1 MRKIILFVFGL
12 LVFNTYSQTE
22 TIVSEQ
28 GSGAAELPLTSKTI
42 DLSLSP
48 NPVADFV
55 TVQAEGIVGGRI
67 RIVDILGNIV
77 HSSDF
82 NSVKKLNLSDYKNG
96 IYFLTVQSES
106 NKGITKKLVVRH

>member
-1 MRKIILFVFGL
+1 MKNVILFVFGL

-22 TIVSEQ
+22 TSVSEQ
-28 GSGAAELPLTSKTI
+28 GLGASELPLTSKTI
-42 DLSLSP
+42 DLSVSP

-55 TVQAEGIVGGRI
+55 TIQAEGIIGGRI

-82 NSVKKLNLSDYKNG
+82 NNVKKLNLSDYKNG
-96 IYFLTVQSES
+96 IYFLTVQSET
-106 NKGITKKLVVRH
+106 NKGLTKKLVVRH

>member
-1 MRKIILFVFGL
+1 MKKIILFVFGL

-22 TIVSEQ
+22 VISEQ
-28 GSGAAELPLTSKTI
+28 GASVSESPLTSKTI
-42 DLSLSP
+42 DLFVSP

-55 TVQAEGIVGGRI
+55 TIQAEGIVGGRI
-67 RIVDILGNIV
+67 RVVDILGNIV

-82 NSVKKLNLSDYKNG
+82 NNVKRLNLSDYKNG

-106 NKGITKKLVVRH
+106 NKGLTKKLVVRH